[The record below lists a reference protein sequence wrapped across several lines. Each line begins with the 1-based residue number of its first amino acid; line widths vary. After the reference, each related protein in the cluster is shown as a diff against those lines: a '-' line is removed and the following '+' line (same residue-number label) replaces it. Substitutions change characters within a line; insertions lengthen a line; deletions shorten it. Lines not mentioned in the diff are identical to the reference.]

1 MSERRDPA
9 IMAIDHC
16 LRAIK
21 KSTPRMLKA
30 NLEFVIWKLQ
40 KMYEELERKP

>member
-1 MSERRDPA
+1 MTQRRDPD

-21 KSTPRMLKA
+21 KSTPRMLQA

-40 KMYEELERKP
+40 KMYEELEGKP